1 MAFRKFESKIKT
13 PATLK
18 RLLSVQKNKNRV
30 VFTNGCFDLVHKGHV
45 RYLQKARSLGDIL
58 VVALNS
64 DESVRRLKGPTRP
77 INALPDRMEVLAA
90 LECVDYVTWFD
101 EDTPLKL
108 IILLHPAYLVKGG
121 DWKPSEIVGSDEVLA
136 WGGKVRSLPFVDGY
150 STTRLIEKSSR

>member
-1 MAFRKFESKIKT
+1 MEIQKVAMPALHLGSLQIVPHVEVDRQYGIFR
-13 PATLK
+13 
-18 RLLSVQKNKNRV
+18 
-30 VFTNGCFDLVHKGHV
+30 
-45 RYLQKARSLGDIL
+45 GD
-58 VVALNS
+58 
-64 DESVRRLKGPTRP
+64 DF
-77 INALPDRMEVLAA
+77 LAA

-108 IILLHPAYLVKGG
+108 IIRLHPDYLVKGG